1 VVKIGDKDFN
11 RELMGYIGKR
21 RSLEKKGFRIKF
33 PSQKK
38 VEPVPEVGPGEVKV
52 EYKQPGFLGKL
63 FSFRRG
69 MIKEAERSED
79 LSPEEMAKLR
89 SMEDDIEDTEHKIME
104 KEEEVK
110 EIRQEEEELVQKREN
125 MLTGFFSK
133 INVFKRKRM
142 DDTADVPEEEIED
155 VPTLDPDV
163 IDVLKSMHAWLNE
176 LPPAKKRD
184 FKAGSDFKKYKEVLE
199 KYGLVRKKQ
208 E

>member
-1 VVKIGDKDFN
+1 MVKIGDKDFN

-110 EIRQEEEELVQKREN
+110 EIKQEEEELVQKRES

-176 LPPAKKRD
+176 LPPNKKREFKNSVD
-184 FKAGSDFKKYKEVLE
+184 FKRYKEVLE